1 MKNDKG
7 KRAFLNMLDSV
18 VSKKSGDSGAV
29 AELGTIKG
37 NGILPDSY
45 PSGEEPDDDFLL
57 LSGVKLKNGDRVLL
71 IWTDDED
78 IVVLGKVEGDEEDAG

>member
-1 MKNDKG
+1 MKKDKG
-7 KRAFLNMLDSV
+7 KQAFLNMLDNV
-18 VSKKSGDSGAV
+18 VSKKAGDSGV
-29 AELGTIKG
+29 IAELGTVKS

-57 LSGVKLKNGDRVLL
+57 LSGTKLKNGDRVLL

-78 IVVLGKVEGDEEDAG
+78 IVVLGKVEGGDNDG